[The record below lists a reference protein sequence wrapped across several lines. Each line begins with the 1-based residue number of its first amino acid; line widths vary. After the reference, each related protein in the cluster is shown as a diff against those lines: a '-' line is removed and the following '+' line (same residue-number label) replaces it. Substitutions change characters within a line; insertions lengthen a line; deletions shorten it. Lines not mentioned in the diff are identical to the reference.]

1 MSQAII
7 AAAVAPNPAG
17 AAPRPRKELRMRL
30 LIAML
35 TVLVLSLPAKA
46 ADELTVK
53 SSKYPVKESVDRL
66 TAALKDKGITP
77 VARVDHAAAAK
88 GVGLELKPTEVLL
101 FGNPKLGTPLMQ
113 ANRHIAIDLPMKVL
127 VWEDD
132 AGKVWIAYTAPET
145 LKTRYK
151 IEGRDDVLKT
161 MAGALEAFAAAAAN

>member
-1 MSQAII
+1 
-7 AAAVAPNPAG
+7 
-17 AAPRPRKELRMRL
+17 MRL

-35 TVLVLSLPAKA
+35 TALALSLPVKA

-53 SSKYPVKESVDRL
+53 ASKYSVKETLDRL

-77 VARVDHAAAAK
+77 VARVDHTAAAK
-88 GVGLELKPTEVLL
+88 GAGLDLRPTEVLL

-113 ANRHIAIDLPMKVL
+113 ANRHIAIDLPMKML

-132 AGKVWIAYTAPET
+132 AGKVWIGYTSPET
-145 LKTRYK
+145 LKARYK

-161 MAGALEAFAAAAAN
+161 MAGALDAFTSAAAN

>member
-1 MSQAII
+1 
-7 AAAVAPNPAG
+7 
-17 AAPRPRKELRMRL
+17 MRL

-46 ADELTVK
+46 GDHLTIK
-53 SSKYPVKESVDRL
+53 GSKYSVRETVDRL

-88 GVGLELKPTEVLL
+88 GAGLDLKPTEVLL
-101 FGNPKLGTPLMQ
+101 FGNPKLGTTLMQ
-113 ANRHIAIDLPMKVL
+113 TNRHIAIDLPMRVL

-132 AGKVWIAYTAPET
+132 ARKVWIGYTPPET
-145 LKTRYK
+145 LKMRYK

-161 MAGALEAFAAAAAN
+161 VAGALEAFASAAVN

>member
-1 MSQAII
+1 
-7 AAAVAPNPAG
+7 
-17 AAPRPRKELRMRL
+17 MRL
-30 LIAML
+30 LTILL
-35 TVLVLSLPAKA
+35 TVLALSLPAQA
-46 ADELTVK
+46 ADELIVK
-53 SSKYPVKESVDRL
+53 ASKYSVKETVDRL

-113 ANRHIAIDLPMKVL
+113 ANRHVAIDLPMKVL

-132 AGKVWIAYTAPET
+132 GGKVWIGYTPSET

-151 IEGRDDVLKT
+151 IEGRDDMLKT
-161 MAGALEAFAAAAAN
+161 MAGALEAFASAAAN